1 MLSFTRQ
8 TIFGPLPPEDRFA
21 ELQRNHSLGYCMKL
35 VRNTGSERVI
45 DFLRTSLTAEQE
57 LDVVTSAFSVFAF
70 AEMRSEVEFQPE
82 WK

>member
-1 MLSFTRQ
+1 MLSFTPQ
-8 TIFGPLPPEDRFA
+8 TISGPL
-21 ELQRNHSLGYCMKL
+21 
-35 VRNTGSERVI
+35 
-45 DFLRTSLTAEQE
+45 DFLRTSIAAERQ